1 MILIIGKMLNFKPV
15 IGPSLDVSTCGC
27 VAPVNKNEKKNK
39 IDGHRIIKYL
49 MSPWLYRNM
58 QMKCETFFFFLNL
71 L

>member
-1 MILIIGKMLNFKPV
+1 MLIFKPV

-49 MSPWLYRNM
+49 
-58 QMKCETFFFFLNL
+58 NL
-71 L
+71 CLHGCIEICR